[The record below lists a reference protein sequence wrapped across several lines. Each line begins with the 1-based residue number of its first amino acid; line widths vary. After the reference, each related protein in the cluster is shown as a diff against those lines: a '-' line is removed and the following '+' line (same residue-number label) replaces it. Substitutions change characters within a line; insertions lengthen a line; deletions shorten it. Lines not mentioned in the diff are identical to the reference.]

1 MTRGNATGFP
11 FKALYA
17 YTLYNTTFHED
28 CNHRRVFRDLPGAEA
43 VVRNIELLLLRLND
57 GVDFN
62 HRGFAS
68 AIADLK
74 DFNAAQ
80 LAVFGYWAADLV
92 ECPDPPSPV
101 AAADSWQQ
109 DGLYR

>member
-80 LAVFGYWAADLV
+80 LAVFGYW
-92 ECPDPPSPV
+92 
-101 AAADSWQQ
+101 
-109 DGLYR
+109 